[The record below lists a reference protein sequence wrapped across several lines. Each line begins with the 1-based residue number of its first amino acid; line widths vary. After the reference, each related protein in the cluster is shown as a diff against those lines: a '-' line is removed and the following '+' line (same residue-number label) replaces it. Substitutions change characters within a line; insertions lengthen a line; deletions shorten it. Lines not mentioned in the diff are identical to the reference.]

1 MASTLLTQA
10 SQQWHNAL
18 KLRKALLK
26 QLDGRRVDHANSL
39 DTTWFENIDGLLQ
52 RYRLAC
58 VQTIFL
64 DFQYA
69 AKENTEDALWDLHT
83 SINHEYR
90 QIVRRLRSNSH
101 PVERRKAEKMYS
113 NFLRI
118 AQKFYKGY
126 IQRLSAR
133 YDIQELKR
141 VAMGIDVEQIDAD
154 DTISPVPG
162 SLSSLVLESCHST
175 LLHLGDL
182 CRYRSQA
189 KNKSS
194 SVDLALTYFSLA
206 RHLMPHSGFAFHQM
220 GILNAAQGKH
230 LDAVYHFYRAWAVE
244 VPHPNVKANLEAKF
258 NSLRAPNAIRPRANP
273 SAPDEAL
280 STWFVK
286 LHAYFYAGEAFS
298 QQREL
303 EEEVMHRMEMACRD
317 GRFGDTLL
325 KMALVNMSAHDVAS
339 SASTGMMTNSN
350 FWKFTLKFNA
360 LFISTLCRIIHLE
373 LEKVV
378 ATNGPDKPVEIPAVV
393 ASLLPVLRVYCVW
406 FVAHRS
412 ELVAAYD
419 AFGAAIPMMMNG
431 IVNVFSSV
439 FAVACSHDDLPSC
452 PYLLPE
458 DLEMR
463 GHQLLAGD
471 NIPSQCRVDCDG
483 GSVKPH
489 LSDPQQCLPGAQEN
503 LARTFDVLR
512 CAYFLHSDETT
523 PIFIRNGEK
532 RRVYFEYQ
540 PNMGPVASEGG
551 GGGGGAKAPEVISD
565 QSPVMPSH
573 EPSEQLQQD
582 TSAEVDMAVGTT
594 TDNNNDNDNDDAEK
608 RVMSMLTPFL
618 KPPTLSRQN
627 HVRSPSDAALGVEST
642 PANGSEASN
651 HNHWSPAAKGR
662 LSGPITPLPW
672 AWDYTPKP
680 DSEQDAGREAFTRGS
695 RINSPRDS
703 LTGSID
709 DPFATPGR
717 SDGARAHAPKHRSA
731 SKTASEEAHRQHMLQ
746 TLLGDDSART
756 SSPSQPRGS
765 KAGASS
771 YMMGT
776 QRSLLASDSTGF
788 SHPSSLYTGTP
799 TFGIGLGVTGLG
811 GLGLRSPTQGGSS
824 HARRVRTGDSFGH
837 ENAK

>member
-1 MASTLLTQA
+1 MASTLTQA

-26 QLDGRRVDHANSL
+26 QLDGRRVDHAHSL
-39 DTTWFENIDGLLQ
+39 DTTWFEAFDGLLQ

-69 AKENTEDALWDLHT
+69 AKENTEDALWELHT

-101 PVERRKAEKMYS
+101 PVERRKAEKMYN

-118 AQKFYKGY
+118 ALKFYKGY

-141 VAMGIDVEQIDAD
+141 VVMGIEVEQIDAE

-194 SVDLALTYFSLA
+194 SVDFALTYFSLA

-220 GILNAAQGKH
+220 GILNAAQGNH

-258 NSLRAPNAIRPRANP
+258 NSLRAPNAIRPRVNP
-273 SAPDEAL
+273 SAPAEAF
-280 STWFVK
+280 SIWFVK

-317 GRFGDTLL
+317 GRSGDTLL
-325 KMALVNMSAHDVAS
+325 KMALVNMSAHAIAS
-339 SASTGMMTNSN
+339 SASTEKGMMTNSN

-360 LFISTLCRIIHLE
+360 LFISTLCRVIHLE
-373 LEKVV
+373 LEKVG
-378 ATNGPDKPVEIPAVV
+378 ATNSPDKPIEIPAVV

-419 AFGAAIPMMMNG
+419 AFGAALPMMMKG
-431 IVNVFSSV
+431 IVNVFTSF
-439 FAVACSHDDLPSC
+439 FAVACTHDELPSC
-452 PYLLPE
+452 SYLLPE
-458 DLEMR
+458 DLELR

-471 NIPSQCRVDCDG
+471 DIPSQCRVDCKDD
-483 GSVKPH
+483 SVKPY

-512 CAYFLHSDETT
+512 CAYFLHSDEMT
-523 PIFIRNGEK
+523 PISIRNGEK
-532 RRVYFEYQ
+532 RRVFFEYQ
-540 PNMGPVASEGG
+540 PDMAPVVSES
-551 GGGGGAKAPEVISD
+551 GGAKAPEVFSN
-565 QSPVMPSH
+565 QSPAMTPH
-573 EPSEQLQQD
+573 EPSEQRQQD
-582 TSAEVDMAVGTT
+582 TSAEVEMAMATSA
-594 TDNNNDNDNDDAEK
+594 DDDDDDAEK

-618 KPPTLSRQN
+618 KPPTPSPQN
-627 HVRSPSDAALGVEST
+627 HVRSPSDAAPGVEST
-642 PANGSEASN
+642 PANGSGALN
-651 HNHWSPAAKGR
+651 QNHWSPAATGR

-672 AWDYTPKP
+672 AWDNTPKP
-680 DSEQDAGREAFTRGS
+680 DSEQAAGREAFTRGS
-695 RINSPRDS
+695 RNNSPRDS
-703 LTGSID
+703 MTGSID

-717 SDGARAHAPKHRSA
+717 NDGARAHAPTDRRA

-746 TLLGDDSART
+746 TLLGDNSART
-756 SSPSQPRGS
+756 SSPAQPRGS
-765 KAGASS
+765 RAGASS
-771 YMMGT
+771 MIGT
-776 QRSLLASDSTGF
+776 QRSLLAADSTGF
-788 SHPSSLYTGTP
+788 SHPSSLYMGTP
-799 TFGIGLGVTGLG
+799 AYGIGLGVTGLR
-811 GLGLRSPTQGGSS
+811 GLGLQSPTQGSGSS
-824 HARRVRTGDSFGH
+824 ARRVGIGDSLGH
-837 ENAK
+837 ESAK